1 MYNEDKTES
10 YPVIANKCGDDYIAT
25 KHFDD
30 YAVEERARF
39 SYTVFEFLD
48 ASDGDENQTLQESLY
63 KKKKPSSGET
73 FFASLVAR
81 CFVFFCLFL
90 HKPAKSVKSLY
101 ATRMMLATH
110 PALHHVQATST
121 KDNLGRTLYNKVA
134 YLNQSV
140 VWAFV
145 YIESWLI

>member
-1 MYNEDKTES
+1 MIDCTVYNEDKTES

-63 KKKKPSSGET
+63 KKKAKFRRNVFCVFGCSM
-73 FFASLVAR
+73 FLIFL
-81 CFVFFCLFL
+81 FVFCIN
-90 HKPAKSVKSLY
+90 P
-101 ATRMMLATH
+101 
-110 PALHHVQATST
+110 P
-121 KDNLGRTLYNKVA
+121 KV
-134 YLNQSV
+134 
-140 VWAFV
+140 
-145 YIESWLI
+145 

>member
-1 MYNEDKTES
+1 MIDCTVYNEDKTES

-63 KKKKPSSGET
+63 KKKPSSGET
-73 FFASLVAR
+73 FFAYLVAR
-81 CFVFFCLFL
+81 FFSFFCLF
-90 HKPAKSVKSLY
+90 V
-101 ATRMMLATH
+101 
-110 PALHHVQATST
+110 
-121 KDNLGRTLYNKVA
+121 
-134 YLNQSV
+134 
-140 VWAFV
+140 
-145 YIESWLI
+145 